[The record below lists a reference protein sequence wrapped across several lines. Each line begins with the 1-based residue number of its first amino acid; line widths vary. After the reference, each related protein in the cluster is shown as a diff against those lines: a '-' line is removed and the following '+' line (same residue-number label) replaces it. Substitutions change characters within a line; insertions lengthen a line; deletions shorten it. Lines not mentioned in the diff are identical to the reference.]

1 MCVDESGGL
10 INVLMLML
18 AIIHSISSST
28 LFLRATL
35 LVLFLVS
42 LLSSVSSSSSS
53 FLSSSFLP
61 CTLAVPLQILRKC
74 VSFAGMCI
82 TWLIAVFAFVYILV
96 RVCFYM
102 RFCMCVCVRL
112 CMRVL
117 AHVGLCVMC
126 VCGGVQ
132 MAGKGSETNSMGT
145 LRTK

>member
-1 MCVDESGGL
+1 VDESGGL

-82 TWLIAVFAFVYILV
+82 TWLIALYYLAHS
-96 RVCFYM
+96 
-102 RFCMCVCVRL
+102 CVCLCIYTRACVFL
-112 CMRVL
+112 HEVLYVCMRAPVH
-117 AHVGLCVMC
+117 ACACACWFVRDVCVW
-126 VCGGVQ
+126 GGTDGRKRQ
-132 MAGKGSETNSMGT
+132 
-145 LRTK
+145 